1 MQGVDEEKI
10 PQQKNPKKG
19 VVFGVFFLALFA
31 AIFGI
36 FQIRKNLYPDL
47 AWANPFKSTARQND
61 TPPISSALTDALALQ
76 AKDTDGDGLSDYDE
90 MNRYKTSPYLKDTD
104 SDGIDDKAEITQGT
118 DPNCPKGQDCAPVVT
133 AKNGEILP
141 NPPFGKEGDLFP
153 FVKGGTEGGFAT
165 TSSPQSKQGVVT
177 GQAPPFTPENARALL
192 RKGGLTEE
200 QIAQF
205 DDATLRQ
212 MYEESVQ
219 KIATTPTVPSSAQ
232 QYTPAQIRE
241 LLKANGV
248 SEELLQSVDDATIM
262 QIFTEAISKQGQA
275 Q

>member
-1 MQGVDEEKI
+1 MQGVDEEKT
-10 PQQKNPKKG
+10 PEQRNPKKG

-36 FQIRKNLYPDL
+36 FQIRKNLHPDL
-47 AWANPFKSTARQND
+47 AWANPFQSSTRQNES
-61 TPPISSALTDALALQ
+61 PAFSSALTDALALQ

-90 MNRYKTSPYLKDTD
+90 LNRYHTSPYLKDTD
-104 SDGIDDKAEITQGT
+104 SDGVDDKAEITQNT
-118 DPNCPKGQDCAPVVT
+118 DPNCPKGQDCAPVAPRKEEV
-133 AKNGEILP
+133 L
-141 NPPFGKEGDLFP
+141 PPFI
-153 FVKGGTEGGFAT
+153 KGGTEGGFAT
-165 TSSPQSKQGVVT
+165 TNT
-177 GQAPPFTPENARALL
+177 APPFTPENARALL

-219 KIATTPTVPSSAQ
+219 KTAATPTPQPQAQ

-241 LLKANGV
+241 LLKASGI
-248 SEELLQSVDDATIM
+248 SEELLRSVDDATIM
-262 QIFTEAISKQGQA
+262 QIFNEAIKGQ